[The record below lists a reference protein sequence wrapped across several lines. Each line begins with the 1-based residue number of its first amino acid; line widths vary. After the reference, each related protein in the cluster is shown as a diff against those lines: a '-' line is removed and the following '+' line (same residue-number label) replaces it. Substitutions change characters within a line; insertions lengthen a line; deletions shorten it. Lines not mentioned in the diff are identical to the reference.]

1 MTGEWQESKSC
12 CSENKLWGSGF
23 EENGDKQLFSHC
35 CNWQKWLKC
44 RVRRIVARNAGCG
57 VQVKTATQWAAIGR
71 PGDAGSAGKTRKC
84 CLLPA
89 LGVQKKKRRN
99 KERIKLTVAC
109 WLLLL
114 AEGKGQRRRRRGGE
128 SGKLICPSAHT
139 GHRLLAASTADAP
152 ICCVGRSGREQAD
165 KQEFDSNATTTSTSI
180 VKWVPLPELGGNC
193 MQNSSRQM
201 CAEEVVCAE
210 SQKENEAKGAR
221 KAHAVNLHFDWRR
234 HSLSWP
240 QTLLFLKC
248 KSCRKYKMELKSP
261 ALTLFFVLTEIW
273 RMLMMHT
280 RTEILSSSCAHLP
293 LFFLHLQTGY
303 SFSEAVSVQA
313 SRQIEFLLA
322 RKLISRLI
330 VSSFAVIHLVQ
341 SMRTTNW
348 NVFN

>member
-1 MTGEWQESKSC
+1 MLKQYEEKWNWLTVKQKQKKEKQPSELTGEWQESKSC

-23 EENGDKQLFSHC
+23 EENSDKQPFSHC

-44 RVRRIVARNAGCG
+44 RVSRMVARNAGCG
-57 VQVKTATQWAAIGR
+57 VQVKTATRWAAIGR
-71 PGDAGSAGKTRKC
+71 PGDAGSAAKTRKC

-89 LGVQKKKRRN
+89 LCVHRKKRRN
-99 KERIKLTVAC
+99 NERIKLTVAC

-114 AEGKGQRRRRRGGE
+114 QEGKDQRRRRRGGE

-152 ICCVGRSGREQAD
+152 ICCVGRSGRQQAD

-180 VKWVPLPELGGNC
+180 GKWVPLPELGGNC

-201 CAEEVVCAE
+201 CAEEVECAE

-240 QTLLFLKC
+240 QTLLLFLRC
-248 KSCRKYKMELKSP
+248 KSCKKYKMELKSP
-261 ALTLFFVLTEIW
+261 PLTLFFVLTVIW
-273 RMLMMHT
+273 KMLMMHT

-293 LFFLHLQTGY
+293 PSLFYICRPVTASVRQSVSGHLGNLNSFLP
-303 SFSEAVSVQA
+303 A
-313 SRQIEFLLA
+313 
-322 RKLISRLI
+322 
-330 VSSFAVIHLVQ
+330 
-341 SMRTTNW
+341 N
-348 NVFN
+348 